1 MRVGEPSA
9 AAARLRADPLTEVRA
24 TWACDEVGVLPELGG
39 SSSFCFLSELRVGP
53 VRRCRAGRKDDD
65 RNCSIVPRNC
75 WQTSEPWTSTD
86 PTDYAPTSGTPSSP
100 TPHVLRCEELLVTD
114 DTKNPVK
121 MKIDC

>member
-39 SSSFCFLSELRVGP
+39 SSSFCFLSELTVGP

-65 RNCSIVPRNC
+65 RDCSIVPRNC
-75 WQTSEPWTSTD
+75 WQTSEPTGRHASGRIV
-86 PTDYAPTSGTPSSP
+86 PLQSGCAPAKAAQGI
-100 TPHVLRCEELLVTD
+100 LRFL
-114 DTKNPVK
+114 KNAAKTAPK
-121 MKIDC
+121 LNF